1 MLNVLAITSMD
12 TRDMTSQRGA
22 KSIGDDALPRHAA
35 DFGADNLDGDHER
48 RRQENRPQQ
57 AMTKLRSGWE

>member
-1 MLNVLAITSMD
+1 
-12 TRDMTSQRGA
+12 MTSQRGA